1 MTQLASA
8 AGSASDPLLKSTPR
22 WVGAYAER
30 VIAARADPTQ
40 LQRVFDRSSVPMLIV
55 DGDRR
60 YIDANRP
67 ARLAFRQT
75 LADLHR
81 LRIDDLTPE
90 YFLPKMEAAWA
101 RLIGTG
107 CMAGRYDVGSPVGT
121 HMDVIYYALANVL
134 PGLHLIAFAP
144 AGWPEDELLIDID
157 LPSVGPV
164 SRLTPRELEVLDL
177 AAEGVT
183 GPVIAQQLI
192 LSSATVR
199 SHFANIYTK
208 LGVHD
213 RAAAVAKA
221 MRMGLID

>member
-1 MTQLASA
+1 MTQLAVAPRSA
-8 AGSASDPLLKSTPR
+8 FDPLLKATPR

-30 VIAARADPTQ
+30 VIAARADPPH

-55 DGDRR
+55 DGGRR
-60 YIDANRP
+60 YVDANRP

-75 LADLHR
+75 LADLRR

-90 YFLPKMEAAWA
+90 YFLPEMEAAWA

-107 CMAGRYDVGSPVGT
+107 CMAGQYDVGSPVGT
-121 HMDVIYYALANVL
+121 HMDVIYYALANAL

-144 AGWPEDELLIDID
+144 AGWPEDELLIDIN
-157 LPSVGPV
+157 LSSMGPV
-164 SRLTPRELEVLDL
+164 SRLTARELEVLEL
-177 AAEGVT
+177 AAEGVS
-183 GPVIAQQLI
+183 GPAIARQLI
-192 LSSATVR
+192 LSVATVR
-199 SHFANIYTK
+199 THFANIYTK

-221 MRMGLID
+221 MRLGLVD